1 MDREVL
7 LKMDPNILVS
17 TINMKLRDFYS
28 DLDSYCEDMDIS
40 REIVEEKLKNAGYEY
55 QSDIN
60 QFK

>member
-17 TINMKLRDFYS
+17 MINMKLRDFYS
-28 DLDSYCEDMDIS
+28 DLDSYCDDMDIS
-40 REIVEEKLKNAGYEY
+40 RDLIEEKLKSAGYTY
-55 QSDIN
+55 NSNIN

>member
-17 TINMKLRDFYS
+17 MINMKLRDSYS
-28 DLDSYCEDMDIS
+28 DLDSYCDDMDIS
-40 REIVEEKLKNAGYEY
+40 RDLLEEKLKSAGYKY

>member
-17 TINMKLRDFYS
+17 MINMKLRDFYS
-28 DLDSYCEDMDIS
+28 SLDNYCDDMDIS
-40 REIVEEKLKNAGYEY
+40 RSVIEEKLAKAGYEY
-55 QSDIN
+55 NVDLN